1 MRLWMQPQNEKFFA
15 LVSKAGSKVV
25 GCVGG
30 SLLLNQDGHLSDD
43 AERARRR

>member
-25 GCVGG
+25 GVGG
-30 SLLLNQDGHLSDD
+30 SLLLNQDGDLSDD

>member
-15 LVSKAGSKVV
+15 SSARPARRSSG
-25 GCVGG
+25 VGG
-30 SLLLNQDGHLSDD
+30 SLLLNQDGDLSDD